1 MSMLTRVLYT
11 LTAVSAVAYIAN
23 AIFMFFGVGFETYGI
38 YLFFLIALE
47 FVESYVKEL
56 SPNNN
61 TFLPTNED
69 NV

>member
-38 YLFFLIALE
+38 YLFFIIALAL
-47 FVESYVKEL
+47 FNS
-56 SPNNN
+56 
-61 TFLPTNED
+61 FLPEQVGTMFERN
-69 NV
+69 